1 MAANQGGSK
10 LGAVVAAE
18 VADFEELIETDKAVA
33 QQMLR
38 TCRKIFSDMVAE
50 HEGVLV
56 APPGEKAIAVFRSA
70 VPAVRCAMEFN
81 DEITAQNT
89 EVPEH
94 RRMKYRS
101 FVHMGPV
108 QGAGKD
114 ARGPTLDA
122 AVQLAGL
129 AEPGH
134 ICVSESIYSH
144 VNNRVDLVFE
154 ELGEYPGGGGKE
166 VQVYKG
172 LDGTDFFASQAGKAR
187 GVDTDAG
194 GRSLVRAIAIGIVV
208 LAAVVAVVAWQSGE
222 DLFSD
227 SQDIAGAANRVLPAA
242 NIEGLIKKGDVE
254 IELPDLIRVER
265 SGLFPEGLEYDSKNK
280 RFLLGSAAEGTIFW
294 VGDDGSHSP
303 FIEDDDLRSSA
314 GIHVDL
320 ENDRLLVV
328 NTDPG
333 VYTGATPEGS
343 TASLAAYDLTTM
355 ERLFLT
361 DLTEL
366 AAGDQQL
373 ANDVA
378 VDGQGN
384 AYVTDS
390 RAGVIYKVDLFGKAS
405 VFAEDERFS
414 HDVAGLTGV
423 EYHSDGFL
431 FAAVSGDGTL
441 YKVPLDDPTAV
452 TEVKLKKPLAGAHGM
467 VLRPDGNLVVVTAEF
482 STVVALVT
490 GDNWDSAIVAS
501 SALTDPEGGA
511 TTAAI
516 RGTEVYVVYMH
527 SKAFMKGEARDSF
540 EIVRVQF

>member
-1 MAANQGGSK
+1 MA
-10 LGAVVAAE
+10 
-18 VADFEELIETDKAVA
+18 T
-33 QQMLR
+33 M
-38 TCRKIFSDMVAE
+38 
-50 HEGVLV
+50 
-56 APPGEKAIAVFRSA
+56 
-70 VPAVRCAMEFN
+70 
-81 DEITAQNT
+81 
-89 EVPEH
+89 
-94 RRMKYRS
+94 
-101 FVHMGPV
+101 
-108 QGAGKD
+108 
-114 ARGPTLDA
+114 
-122 AVQLAGL
+122 
-129 AEPGH
+129 
-134 ICVSESIYSH
+134 
-144 VNNRVDLVFE
+144 
-154 ELGEYPGGGGKE
+154 
-166 VQVYKG
+166 
-172 LDGTDFFASQAGKAR
+172 FFASQAGKVQPA
-187 GVDTDAG
+187 DTGAG
-194 GRSLVRAIAIGIVV
+194 GRSLVRAIVIGGVV
-208 LAAVVAVVAWQSGE
+208 LAAVVAVVAWQSTA

-227 SQDIAGAANRVLPAA
+227 SADITGAANRVVPAA

-254 IELPDLIRVER
+254 IKLPDLIRVER

-294 VGDDGSHSP
+294 VGDDGSHSA

-314 GIHVDL
+314 GIHIDL
-320 ENDRLLVV
+320 ANDRLLVV

-333 VYTGATPEGS
+333 VYTGAAPEGS
-343 TASLAAYDLTTM
+343 TASLAAYDLTTA

-366 AAGDQQL
+366 TAGDQQL

-378 VDGQGN
+378 VDMQGN

-390 RAGVIYKVDLFGKAS
+390 LAGVIYKVDLFGKAS
-405 VFAEDERFS
+405 VFAEDERFANE
-414 HDVAGLTGV
+414 VAGLTGV

-431 FAAVSGDGTL
+431 FAAVSGDGAL
-441 YKVPLDDPTAV
+441 YKVPLDEPTAV

-516 RGTEVYVVYMH
+516 RGNEVYVVYMH
-527 SKAFMKGEARDSF
+527 SEAFMRGEQRDSF

>member
-1 MAANQGGSK
+1 MAANQGGGK
-10 LGAVVAAE
+10 LGAIYAAE
-18 VADFEELIETDKAVA
+18 VADYEELAETDEAAAKL
-33 QQMLR
+33 MLR
-38 TCRKIFSDMVAE
+38 TCSKVFSDTIAQ
-50 HEGVLV
+50 HEGQLV
-56 APPGEKAIAVFRSA
+56 APPGERVVAVFGSA
-70 VPAVRCAMEFN
+70 VPAVRCAIEVN
-81 DEITAQNT
+81 DEIAAQNA
-89 EVPEH
+89 EAPEH
-94 RRMKYRS
+94 KRMKYRS

-108 QGAGKD
+108 QGSGKD
-114 ARGPTLDA
+114 ARGPALDA
-122 AVQLAGL
+122 AVQLVGL

-154 ELGEYPGGGGKE
+154 ELGEYPGGGKE

-187 GVDTDAG
+187 GVDSDAG
-194 GRSLVRAIAIGIVV
+194 GRSLLRAIAIGIVV

-227 SQDIAGAANRVLPAA
+227 SEDIAGAANRVVPAA

-320 ENDRLLVV
+320 QNDHLLVV

-333 VYTGATPEGS
+333 VYTGATPEGT

-355 ERLFLT
+355 ERLFLA

-378 VDGQGN
+378 VDEEGN

-390 RAGVIYKVDLFGKAS
+390 LAGVIYKVDLFGKAS
-405 VFAEDERFS
+405 VFAEDERFA

-452 TEVKLKKPLAGAHGM
+452 TEVKLKKPLAGAQGM

-482 STVVALVT
+482 STVVSLVT
-490 GDNWDSAIVAS
+490 GDNWDSAVVAS

-527 SKAFMKGEARDSF
+527 SEAFMKGEARDSF

>member
-18 VADFEELIETDKAVA
+18 VADYQELVETDEAA
-33 QQMLR
+33 ARLMLR
-38 TCRKIFSDMVAE
+38 TCSKVFSDMVAQ
-50 HEGVLV
+50 HEGILA
-56 APPGEKAIAVFRSA
+56 APLGAKAIAVFRSA
-70 VPAVRCAMEFN
+70 GLAVRCAMEFN
-81 DEITAQNT
+81 EEITAQNT

-108 QGAGKD
+108 QGSGKD

-154 ELGEYPGGGGKE
+154 ELGEYPGAGGKA
-166 VQVYKG
+166 VHVYKG
-172 LDGTDFFASQAGKAR
+172 LDGHVFFASQAGKVQPA
-187 GVDTDAG
+187 DTGAG
-194 GRSLVRAIAIGIVV
+194 GRSLVRAIVIGGVV
-208 LAAVVAVVAWQSGE
+208 LAAVVAVVAWQSTA
-222 DLFSD
+222 DPFSD
-227 SQDIAGAANRVLPAA
+227 SADITGAANRVVPAA
-242 NIEGLIKKGDVE
+242 NIEGLIKKGDVD
-254 IELPDLIRVER
+254 IKLPDLIRVER

-294 VGDDGSHSP
+294 VGDDGSHSA

-314 GIHVDL
+314 GIHIDL
-320 ENDRLLVV
+320 ANDRLLVV

-333 VYTGATPEGS
+333 VYTGAAPEGS
-343 TASLAAYDLTTM
+343 TASLAAYDLTTA

-366 AAGDQQL
+366 TAGDQQL

-378 VDGQGN
+378 VDMQGN

-390 RAGVIYKVDLFGKAS
+390 LAGVNLQG
-405 VFAEDERFS
+405 RF
-414 HDVAGLTGV
+414 VRQGLGV
-423 EYHSDGFL
+423 
-431 FAAVSGDGTL
+431 
-441 YKVPLDDPTAV
+441 
-452 TEVKLKKPLAGAHGM
+452 
-467 VLRPDGNLVVVTAEF
+467 R
-482 STVVALVT
+482 
-490 GDNWDSAIVAS
+490 
-501 SALTDPEGGA
+501 
-511 TTAAI
+511 
-516 RGTEVYVVYMH
+516 
-527 SKAFMKGEARDSF
+527 
-540 EIVRVQF
+540 